1 LSIEWEFSANPHA
14 VEKMFL
20 STPKAYATIECR
32 YFRKTVFWS
41 VCMPIG
47 DLDEAVSD
55 CVEAALAA
63 SGYNPPYNQNG
74 AVARPE
80 SG

>member
-1 LSIEWEFSANPHA
+1 MA
-14 VEKMFL
+14 
-20 STPKAYATIECR
+20 
-32 YFRKTVFWS
+32 
-41 VCMPIG
+41 IG

-63 SGYNPPYNQNG
+63 RGYNPPYNQNG
-74 AVARPE
+74 AAARPE